1 MLLEVE
7 KLSVEVEGRTVVR
20 RADLSMGKGEIHVLL
35 GPNGSGKTTF
45 LRAIM
50 GLPGYNI
57 VEGRVFFEG
66 RELNGLKP
74 HERARLGIALM
85 HQNPRPLT
93 VKLSHLAREISK
105 RYGTSLDVLG
115 DFALDSLMEREAFK
129 GFSGGEAKKAELALT
144 ILQRPKL
151 AMLDEPDSGIDLESL
166 KLVGRAINRLA
177 EGGAGVLLV
186 THTGAVIEYLRR
198 VTMAHVIVRGRIV
211 ASGDV
216 ETLLEAVKRKGYE
229 ALARGEIL

>member
-7 KLSVEVEGRTVVR
+7 NLSVEVNGRIVVR
-20 RADLSMGKGEIHVLL
+20 GVNLAVERGEIHALL
-35 GPNGSGKTTF
+35 GPNGSGKTTL

-50 GLPGYNI
+50 GLPGYNV
-57 VEGRVFFEG
+57 VEGRVLFEG

-74 HERARLGIALM
+74 YERARLGIALM
-85 HQNPRPLT
+85 HQNPRPLS
-93 VKLSHLAREISK
+93 VKLSRLVREIGK

-151 AMLDEPDSGIDLESL
+151 AMLDEPDSGVDLESL
-166 KLVGRAINRLA
+166 KLVGKAINKLA
-177 EGGAGVLLV
+177 EEGAGILLV
-186 THTGAVIEYLRR
+186 THTGAIIEYLRR
-198 VTMAHVIVRGRIV
+198 VARAHVIVHGRIV
-211 ASGDV
+211 ATGDV
-216 ETLLEAVKRKGYE
+216 ETLLEAVKRRGYA
-229 ALARGEIL
+229 ALARGELS

>member
-1 MLLEVE
+1 MLLEIENV
-7 KLSVEVEGRTVVR
+7 SVEVEERLVVQGVSLAVDR
-20 RADLSMGKGEIHVLL
+20 GEVHVLL
-35 GPNGSGKTTF
+35 GPNGSGKTTL

-50 GLPGYNI
+50 GLPGYR
-57 VEGRVFFEG
+57 VEGRLLFEG

-85 HQNPRPLT
+85 HQNPRPLS
-93 VKLSHLAREISK
+93 VKLSHLAREIS
-105 RYGTSLDVLG
+105 RRFGTPLDVLR

-151 AMLDEPDSGIDLESL
+151 AMLDEPDSGVDLESL
-166 KLVGRAINRLA
+166 KVVGRAINRLA

-186 THTGAVIEYLRR
+186 THTGAIIEYLRR
-198 VTMAHVIVRGRIV
+198 VTAAHVIVRGRIV
-211 ASGDV
+211 ASGDA
-216 ETLLEAVKRKGYE
+216 ETMLEAVKRKGYE
-229 ALARGEIL
+229 ALARGGIP